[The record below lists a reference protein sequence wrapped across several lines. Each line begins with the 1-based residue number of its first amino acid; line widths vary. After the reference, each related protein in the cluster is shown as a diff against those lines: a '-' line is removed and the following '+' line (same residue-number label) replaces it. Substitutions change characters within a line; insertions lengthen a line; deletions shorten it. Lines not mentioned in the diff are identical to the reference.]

1 LSIGPSVDYA
11 PCGRSARDDTG
22 KSREQKSRDGAFALG
37 IEVLVLDQSRTPYF
51 QALLDYV
58 DTGVLPFHTPG
69 HVQGGGMDLAFR
81 EFIGDNICAIDLTPM
96 PGIDDLLQPTEAIK
110 EAQELA
116 AEAWGAD
123 RSFFLINGST
133 SGNQCMMMTAVNPGE
148 KIAVPRNSHK
158 SMLGGLVMSGA
169 EPIYM
174 QPEVDRELRMDH
186 CVTPETVARTLEQH
200 PDLTAIYL
208 VSPTYYGVA
217 ADLAAI
223 ERIAHQAGKLLLV
236 DEAWGPHF
244 HFHPALPLSATAAGV
259 DLCINSTHKMLS
271 AFSQCAMLHQIGDRV
286 PLDRLASVL
295 KMFLSTSPNLPMVA
309 SLDVAR
315 KQMATQGE
323 PLLTRAIELANETRA
338 RINAIPG
345 LYCFGD
351 ELRGRNGV
359 FALDPTKITVTVTG
373 LGYTGYEASAVLRR
387 RHNIQVE
394 LADLFNLVAL
404 FTIGTTRDAADR
416 LVTALSE
423 MARDDRKLDMFAPS
437 GVLEQ
442 RLRRGT
448 FALPPIPPMRMLP
461 RDAFLAPAELVPFR
475 QSAGRICAETL
486 TPYPPGI
493 PVIAPG
499 EEITA
504 EIVDYVRLELKAGV
518 RIQGP
523 YDDELRVVRVVKE

>member
-1 LSIGPSVDYA
+1 MTP
-11 PCGRSARDDTG
+11 RSAG
-22 KSREQKSRDGAFALG
+22 KRKDIVHSAQR
-37 IEVLVLDQSRTPYF
+37 LDQHRTPYF

-58 DTGVLPFHTPG
+58 DSGVLPFHTPG
-69 HVQGGGMDLAFR
+69 HIQGNGMDLAFR
-81 EFIGDNICAIDLTPM
+81 EFIGDNVCAIDLTPM
-96 PGIDDLLQPTEAIK
+96 PGIDDLLQPTESIK

-123 RSFFLINGST
+123 HSFFLINGST
-133 SGNQCMMMTAVNPGE
+133 SGNQCMMMAAVNPGE

-158 SMLGGLVMSGA
+158 SMLGGLIMSGA

-174 QPEVDRELRMDH
+174 QPEVDEELRMDH
-186 CVTPETVARTLEQH
+186 CVTPETVSETIARN
-200 PDLTAIYL
+200 PDLVAVYL

-217 ADLAAI
+217 ADLEAI
-223 ERIAHQAGKLLLV
+223 ERIVHGAGKLLLV

-244 HFHPALPLSATAAGV
+244 HFHPDLPLSATTAGA

-271 AFSQCAMLHQIGDRV
+271 AFSQCAILHQKGPRIR
-286 PLDRLASVL
+286 LDRLTAVL

-315 KQMATQGE
+315 KQMATEGE
-323 PLLTRAIELANETRA
+323 ALLTRTIALAQEIRT
-338 RINAIPG
+338 RINTIPG
-345 LYCFGD
+345 LYCFGE
-351 ELRGRNGV
+351 ELRGRKGV
-359 FALDPTKITVTVTG
+359 FALDPTKIAVTVTG

-394 LADLFNLVAL
+394 LADLFNVVAL
-404 FTIGTTRDAADR
+404 VTIGTTQDAADR
-416 LVTALSE
+416 LVMALSE

-442 RLRRGT
+442 RLRRGN
-448 FALPPIPPMRMLP
+448 FRLPAIPPMRLRP
-461 RDAFLAPAELVPFR
+461 RDAFLAPAEFVKFR
-475 QSAGRICAETL
+475 ESVGRICAETL

-523 YDDELRVVRVVKE
+523 YDDDLRTIRVVKE